1 MEEVLDKF
9 EKKVRID
16 QITRLIDKGIY
27 DEALEIADTID
38 WRNEKSIKTLRVVSE
53 IYKVNKRFEDA
64 FNVLSIAYERDPDDP
79 IKRKIVYDLA
89 EVAIK
94 LNQYGYAVN
103 YLKEYEK
110 LSPNDPG
117 KYMLRYK
124 LLKATGADYS
134 ERIELLEE
142 FKRDFFGDFR
152 EKWAYE
158 LAQLYRS
165 TGQTR
170 QCINACDE
178 IILWFIKGPYVTRAK
193 ELKAS
198 LMTGEE
204 TTGYGDPQKYD
215 ANAGLYGARPLYPE
229 GNRQQNGNPFQDP
242 YNDQYREPYRDPYG
256 GSSFQPDQY
265 GQPGQYGQYGQQE
278 QYGPYGYASY
288 DQNPQQSSMQIE
300 VRNVY
305 ASNEPTIRMPDR
317 QINNMSFD
325 QVPDEISIN
334 LDRDGTINLQE
345 ELKGNLDNLSQQ
357 IGEPLLQREERIPEP
372 DEGMTELFD
381 TRNMQQDPGMGGAG
395 QYQGQQYSGSDY
407 SGMTYPEQS
416 YDYQPYDGQAT
427 APLHREQAAGH
438 MYEEQPAAPMYDD
451 RQYAAQQ
458 PYEGPVNGQPAN
470 GQMPMGES
478 VPEENQ
484 APEEYE
490 RKFPEDEKAE
500 PGVEELDRADFV
512 KNVPVYRQSPSGE
525 TLYRAGDV
533 SKPRVIKKTDFG
545 ESLPRMPQQYRN
557 ILSEGYDGQ
566 INMNVPDEPAQLEK
580 QITGQLDLDTV
591 LLQWKDESN
600 RKRFATITP
609 SQVKREEALRQ
620 ERLKPSRPPKKDRT
634 EPAAVSEEDPS
645 LKPADEE
652 ELTEAP
658 KSGETSPERIPQ
670 NGSWEQTSQQPEPLE
685 ETPEQQ
691 EPRRRLIRQSSQQ
704 EEFPK
709 QQMMQEEL
717 PEMQMVQEEQAGQQM
732 YEQQMVP
739 ESGQQGRPR
748 QMRPEQAQSV
758 AVKRDFT
765 EDEREIYSPFISIGG
780 MAGRLLQVLPLV
792 SMTGRKGNILIS
804 GNESTLRIAL
814 AQSFA
819 KDIQLKNPMMGIKV
833 AKISAETFNTKDI
846 EKSLRALDGNILVIE
861 RAGRLSPGTVG
872 SLLQILDSDGLSIL
886 VIMEDSKSALKNLP
900 LQDGLFRRVFNAEVE
915 IPRFT
920 NDDLVKHAQDYA
932 REREYQIDD
941 LAILALYRRIDE
953 LQTADHLV
961 TAEEVEDIM
970 EGAIKNVNKK
980 NMAHFMDVLLAK
992 RYNKDDL
999 IIIREKD
1006 FEKR

>member
-1 MEEVLDKF
+1 MDKF

-53 IYKVNKRFEDA
+53 IYKVNKRYEDA

-89 EVAIK
+89 EIAIK
-94 LNQYGYAVN
+94 LNQYGYAIN

-198 LMTGEE
+198 LMTGDEGI
-204 TTGYGDPQKYD
+204 GYKPSQGYEG
-215 ANAGLYGARPLYPE
+215 NAGFYGSQPQYME
-229 GNRQQNGNPFQDP
+229 GNGQQNGVPFQDQ
-242 YNDQYREPYRDPYG
+242 YDDQYRDPYKDPYG
-256 GSSFQPDQY
+256 EASYQPEQY
-265 GQPGQYGQYGQQE
+265 GQAGQFGQYGQAGPFGQN
-278 QYGPYGYASY
+278 GFGSY
-288 DQNPQQSSMQIE
+288 DQNLQQPSMQIE

-317 QINNMSFD
+317 QINSMSYE

-345 ELKGNLDNLSQQ
+345 ELKGNLDDLSQQ

-372 DEGMTELFD
+372 DVGMTELFD
-381 TRNMQQDPGMGGAG
+381 TRNMQQEPGMNELG
-395 QYQGQQYSGSDY
+395 QYR
-407 SGMTYPEQS
+407 EQS
-416 YDYQPYDGQAT
+416 YGGEEYSEMPYPGQSYEQQSYGEDVT
-427 APLHREQAAGH
+427 APLYRDRSPVAEYSQR
-438 MYEEQPAAPMYDD
+438 QDSPVYDN
-451 RQYAAQQ
+451 RQYAQQ
-458 PYEGPVNGQPAN
+458 PYDSSLSEQSASSRMQAETPV
-470 GQMPMGES
+470 
-478 VPEENQ
+478 Q
-484 APEEYE
+484 AEPQIPEEYE

-500 PGVEELDRADFV
+500 PGVEELERADFV
-512 KNVPVYRQSPSGE
+512 KNVPVYRQSPSNE

-566 INMNVPDEPAQLEK
+566 LNMNVPDEPAQLEK

-620 ERLKPSRPPKKDRT
+620 ERLKPSRPPKKDKAEPSENPEDEAYLKEAAGNGEQT
-634 EPAAVSEEDPS
+634 EAVQPGDSSSQQMPDRQMMQPGSREED
-645 LKPADEE
+645 LDRAEDREE
-652 ELTEAP
+652 VPE
-658 KSGETSPERIPQ
+658 ERIP
-670 NGSWEQTSQQPEPLE
+670 
-685 ETPEQQ
+685 
-691 EPRRRLIRQSSQQ
+691 RRRVIRQPVQQ
-704 EEFPK
+704 EEIPD
-709 QQMMQEEL
+709 QQMMQDQMNAQQMQQ
-717 PEMQMVQEEQAGQQM
+717 MQMPEQRMIRDQ
-732 YEQQMVP
+732 
-739 ESGQQGRPR
+739 GQQGRPG
-748 QMRPEQAQSV
+748 QKRPDQAQEPV
-758 AVKRDFT
+758 VKRDFS

-780 MAGRLLQVLPLV
+780 MAGRLLQILPLV
-792 SMTGRKGNILIS
+792 SMTGRKGNVIIS
-804 GNESTLRIAL
+804 GNEPTLRMAL

-819 KDIQLKNPMMGIKV
+819 KDVQLKNPMMGIKV

-861 RAGRLSPGTVG
+861 RAGRLSPQTLT
-872 SLLQILDSDGLSIL
+872 SLLQILDTDGLSIL
-886 VIMEDSKSALKNLP
+886 VIMEDSKSALKSLP
-900 LQDGLFRRVFNAEVE
+900 LQDGLFRRVFNVEVE

-970 EGAIKNVNKK
+970 EGAIRNVNKK